1 MAQDLKKLFEE
12 ERKKQAFKMP
22 KGHEERFFDKL
33 EAAMPQNKKSNPM
46 VWFRIAASVVVLI
59 GVGAFFFLRSNA
71 DGREIKTTTVD
82 RANTEQTQPNISLGN
97 LSPDLQKVEAYYVAN
112 INMELA
118 SIEVSD
124 DNKALVD
131 GFMEQLAELDREY
144 KKLNNELNEVGPNDQ
159 TITALIKNLQL
170 RLQLLQ
176 KLKTKLNQLKSSKN
190 EQESNHTI

>member
-12 ERKKQAFKMP
+12 ERKKQAFNMRD
-22 KGHEERFFDKL
+22 GHEERFFDKL
-33 EAAMPQNKKSNPM
+33 EAAMPQTKKRTPM
-46 VWFRIAASVVVLI
+46 VWLQIAATVVVLI
-59 GVGAFFFLRSNA
+59 GVGAFLFTRNSASDN
-71 DGREIKTTTVD
+71 IKTTTVD
-82 RANTEQTQPNISLGN
+82 RANTEQAQPNISLGD

-118 SIEVSD
+118 SLDVSD
-124 DNKALVD
+124 ENKALVD
-131 GFMEQLAELDREY
+131 GYMEQLAELDAEY
-144 KKLNNELNEVGPNDQ
+144 KKLNQELNEVGPNDQ

-190 EQESNHTI
+190 EQQSNHII

>member
-1 MAQDLKKLFEE
+1 MAQDLRKLFEK
-12 ERKKQAFKMP
+12 ERKKQSFKM
-22 KGHEERFFDKL
+22 KEGHEERFLARL
-33 EAAMPQNKKSNPM
+33 EEAIPQTNGQNRFA
-46 VWFRIAASVVVLI
+46 WLRIAASVIVLI
-59 GVGAFFFLRSNA
+59 GIGAFFLLRNDVSDPNTKNTVVEQSS
-71 DGREIKTTTVD
+71 DQKTEG
-82 RANTEQTQPNISLGN
+82 AISLGD

-118 SIEVSD
+118 NLEISD

-131 GFMEQLAELDREY
+131 GFMEQLAELDAEY
-144 KKLNNELNEVGPNDQ
+144 KKLNQELNDVGPNDQ

-190 EQESNHTI
+190 EQESNHII

>member
-12 ERKKQAFKMP
+12 ERKKQAFNMRD
-22 KGHEERFFDKL
+22 GHEERFFDKL
-33 EAAMPQNKKSNPM
+33 EAAMPQTKKRNPM
-46 VWFRIAASVVVLI
+46 VWLQIAATVVVLI
-59 GVGAFFFLRSNA
+59 GVGAFLFTRNSASDN
-71 DGREIKTTTVD
+71 IKTTTVD
-82 RANTEQTQPNISLGN
+82 RANTEQAQPNISLGD

-118 SIEVSD
+118 SLDVSD
-124 DNKALVD
+124 ENKALVD
-131 GFMEQLAELDREY
+131 GYMEQLAELDAEY
-144 KKLNNELNEVGPNDQ
+144 KKLNQELNEVGPNDQ

-190 EQESNHTI
+190 EQQSNHII

>member
-1 MAQDLKKLFEE
+1 MAQDLRELFEK
-12 ERKKQAFKMP
+12 ERKKQSFKM
-22 KGHEERFFDKL
+22 KEGHEDRFLAKL
-33 EAAMPQNKKSNPM
+33 EETIPQTKKYNHFS
-46 VWFRIAASVVVLI
+46 WLRIAASVVILVGI
-59 GVGAFFFLRSNA
+59 GAFLFLRNDVSDPNTKA
-71 DGREIKTTTVD
+71 TVVEQSSDNKTE
-82 RANTEQTQPNISLGN
+82 RAISLGD

-118 SIEVSD
+118 NLEVSD

-131 GFMEQLAELDREY
+131 GFMEQLAELDAEY
-144 KKLNNELNEVGPNDQ
+144 KKLNQELNEVGPNDQ

-190 EQESNHTI
+190 EQESNHII